1 MRAFVLPIFCALAL
15 VPTAIFAD
23 DALAPKRYTIK
34 SDEPPTG
41 SHIRR
46 ERIVS
51 SLPLDKRY
59 SELTNEQQNA
69 LKSQYEQMAEDDEPP
84 FPVNGLGPVYK
95 AISKIREYDAR
106 GRYGL
111 GIDGSLTLHIQVD
124 SQGNATSA
132 SVFESPNPDIT
143 KSAAAI
149 GMLTKYKPAVCG
161 GQPCAMVFPIRM
173 ELSSRHWP

>member
-1 MRAFVLPIFCALAL
+1 MRACVLPLLCALVL
-15 VPTAIFAD
+15 FPPTIFAD
-23 DALAPKRYTIK
+23 DALAPKRYSIK
-34 SDEPPTG
+34 EDAPDTG
-41 SHIRR
+41 SNIRR
-46 ERIVS
+46 ERIIS

-59 SELTNEQQNA
+59 SELTSEQRIA
-69 LKSQYEQMAEDDEPP
+69 VKSQYEQMAEDDEPP

-111 GIDGSLTLHIQVD
+111 GIDGPLTLHIQVD

-132 SVFESPNPDIT
+132 SVYESPNPDIT
-143 KSAAAI
+143 TSAAAI

-173 ELSSRHWP
+173 QLTTRH